1 MKLARP
7 SCPGLRNRVR
17 HGRALRVGALCCLLT
32 LLTAIPAIA
41 QNTPTDHN
49 RAGREILREL
59 IETNTTHST
68 GSVTAAAERMAA
80 RLIAAGFPKADV
92 QVVGGVEKKRNL
104 VARYRG
110 TGTRKPIL
118 FIAHLD
124 VVEARREDWSFD
136 PFVLTEKD
144 GYFYGRGTLDIK
156 GGAATLVAAFVR
168 LRQEKWVPDRDL
180 ILALTADE
188 EGGPDN
194 GVAWLLA
201 NRRDLIDAAFSINV
215 DSGGGE
221 LHGGK
226 LTAIQVQAAE
236 KVYGSFTLT
245 VKKAGGHSSLPTKDN
260 AIYRLSAGLQRLAKF
275 EFPVRLNDTTRAYFD
290 RMAPAASANAADMRT
305 LSKAPADSAG
315 AKAAAARLS
324 AASPFYNALLRTTC
338 VATMLQAGHAENA
351 LPQAAQA
358 TVNCRVLPTEAP
370 ATIQQTLE
378 KVLADPQIVVA
389 PIGTPTPS
397 PPSPL
402 APEVFKAI
410 EIAAR
415 AVYGSGRPG
424 TPTPAGV
431 PLVPFM
437 ETGATD
443 GLLLRNAGMPVYGVS
458 GIAYDPDDMR
468 AHGKDERILVKSFS
482 EGLEFA
488 YQLAKALA
496 GPAAAT
502 R

>member
-1 MKLARP
+1 MRFP
-7 SCPGLRNRVR
+7 SLSGPGLRNRSKGER
-17 HGRALRVGALCCLLT
+17 TLRVRAWPIWSVIT
-32 LLTAIPAIA
+32 LFAAVPAIA
-41 QNTPTDHN
+41 QSPSPAYE
-49 RAGREILREL
+49 RLGREILKEL

-68 GSVTAAAERMAA
+68 GSVTAAADLMAA

-92 QVVGGVEKKRNL
+92 EVLGGVEKKRNL

-110 TGTRKPIL
+110 KGTRKPIL

-136 PFVLTEKD
+136 PFVLTEKE
-144 GYFYGRGTLDIK
+144 GYYYGRGTLDVK

-168 LRQEKWVPDRDL
+168 LRQEQWVPDRDL

-201 NRRDLIDAAFSINV
+201 NRRDLIDAEYCINV
-215 DSGGGE
+215 DTGGGE
-221 LHGGK
+221 LRGGK
-226 LTAIQVQAAE
+226 LTAIDVQAAE
-236 KVYGSFTLT
+236 KVYASFTLT
-245 VKKAGGHSSLPTKDN
+245 VKNAGGHSSLPTKDN
-260 AIYRLSAGLQRLAKF
+260 AIYRLSAGLQRLAVF

-290 RMAPAASANAADMRT
+290 RMAASASAGTSAADMR
-305 LSKAPADSAG
+305 AV
-315 AKAAAARLS
+315 AKDPPNRAAAARLS
-324 AASPFYNALLRTTC
+324 VKSPFYNALLRTTC
-338 VATMLQAGHAENA
+338 VATQLQAGHAENA
-351 LPQAAQA
+351 LPQTAQA
-358 TVNCRVLPTEAP
+358 TVNCRLLPDESP
-370 ATIQQTLE
+370 AAVQRTLE
-378 KVLADPQIVVA
+378 RILADAQIAVA
-389 PIGTPTPS
+389 PIGTPTLS

-415 AVYGSGRPG
+415 AVWSSAPA
-424 TPTPAGV
+424 TAQDSAGV
-431 PLVPFM
+431 PIVPFM

-443 GLLLRNAGMPVYGVS
+443 GLLLRNAGIPVYGVT
-458 GIAYDPDDMR
+458 GIAYDPDDVR
-468 AHGKDERILVKSFS
+468 AHGKDERILVRSFN

-488 YQLAKALA
+488 YQIAKALA
-496 GPAAAT
+496 GPSAAA